1 MFIITK
7 APDLAKNC
15 FNKGKYLDALRELE
29 TVDLELLLDWYILY
43 EDAIFEEH
51 KRLIKA
57 ELDFRTTPLGRE
69 LFE

>member
-1 MFIITK
+1 MSTTTK
-7 APDLAKNC
+7 IPDLAKNS

-43 EDAIFEEH
+43 EDATFEEH
-51 KRLIKA
+51 KRLIRS
-57 ELDFRTTPLGRE
+57 ELEFRATPLGKE